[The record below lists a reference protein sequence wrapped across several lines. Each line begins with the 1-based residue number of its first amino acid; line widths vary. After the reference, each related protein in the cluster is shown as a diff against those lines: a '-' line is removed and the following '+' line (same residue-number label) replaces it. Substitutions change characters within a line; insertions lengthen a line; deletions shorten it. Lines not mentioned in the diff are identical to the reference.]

1 MNFGVLSYSGFNSFT
16 LTRISLTGQCPRHGA
31 IFVPFQITRTETQR
45 RVVFITPDVIIVQTG
60 FVGPGF
66 GTVLAQRFLRHGPQ
80 LSVSSLS
87 SCTAGVNKIIQFRV
101 HVHLHSLR
109 SGLIWGSSRAI
120 AEVLQCPKKLPYS
133 SPLNPMRKMR

>member
-1 MNFGVLSYSGFNSFT
+1 M
-16 LTRISLTGQCPRHGA
+16 
-31 IFVPFQITRTETQR
+31 PFQITRTETER
-45 RVVFITPDVIIVQTG
+45 RIVFITPDVIVVQTG

-66 GTVLAQRFLRHGPQ
+66 GTVLIQRILRHGTQ

-87 SCTAGVNKIIQFRV
+87 SCTTYVNKIAQFRV

-120 AEVLQCPKKLPYS
+120 AEVLQCPKKQLYS